1 MLRSRGLPPQT
12 LLTDVSTDQTALPR
26 LCLGHRDDPVLVRP
40 TGDLKYKL
48 GPDRLFE
55 LVAILD
61 RNHERTRPSDHAILV
76 IDIEV
81 VDIRRRIGWFLHHDR
96 QAVDDNALLQRR
108 VARPGDGGTI
118 IVGAI
123 AGNIDHAS

>member
-1 MLRSRGLPPQT
+1 MLLP
-12 LLTDVSTDQTALPR
+12 DVFTDQTGHPR
-26 LCLGHRDDPVLVRP
+26 LFFGHRDDPVLVRP

-61 RNHERTRPSDHAILV
+61 RNHERTRPSYHAILV

-81 VDIRRRIGWFLHHDR
+81 VNIRRIGWLLHHDR
-96 QAVDDNALLQRR
+96 QAVDDSALLQRR
-108 VARPGDGGTI
+108 VARAGDGGTI

-123 AGNIDHAS
+123 AGNV